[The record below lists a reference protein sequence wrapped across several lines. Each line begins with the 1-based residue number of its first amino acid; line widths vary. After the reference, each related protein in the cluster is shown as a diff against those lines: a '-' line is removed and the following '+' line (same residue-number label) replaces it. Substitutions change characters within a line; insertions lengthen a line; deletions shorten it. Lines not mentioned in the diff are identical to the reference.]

1 MVLPR
6 HKLRGLSFVNV
17 ALVAIV
23 LVIAITAYFLFFKK
37 DPPAASATRP
47 TVAVQRGEVTA
58 SVSSS
63 GTLQSSQTASPQ
75 FETSGTVT
83 QVLVKVGQ
91 VVAKGAAI
99 AKIDPS
105 DANRQLVIAQQNQ
118 IAAENSVSAADETL
132 SEAEDALDA
141 AEEASASPSPTPTAT
156 NGQQQQ
162 QQSQSQ
168 GQGQGQSPQVAVS
181 NAEAS
186 LAKAKADK
194 EQADQNVEAAQ
205 AAVDATT
212 LKAPIA
218 GTITAINGAVGSVT
232 GGSSSGSGSAS
243 GSGSSGGQG
252 STSGTGSSSSTSSAS
267 GTGFVDIADL
277 KALQVIAA
285 FAEADAV
292 KIKAG
297 QSATVTLN
305 AEPGT
310 TLTASLA
317 SVSPTP
323 TTTNGVVSYS
333 ATFSLAKLP
342 ANARIGQTANV
353 TVQTAK
359 AANALYVPSTAIAT
373 SGTTYTVTMADGS
386 GTREVKV
393 GVRGGS
399 FTQITSGLNEGDQIE
414 LLQGAIGNTGT
425 QNGQGRQGLG
435 GGTGQFPAGFGG
447 GGGGAGAGGAGG
459 GGFRGR

>member
-23 LVIAITAYFLFFKK
+23 LAIALTAYFLFFRK
-37 DPPAASATRP
+37 DQPAASATRP
-47 TVAVQRGEVTA
+47 TAAVARGDVTA

-63 GTLQSSQTASPQ
+63 GTLQSSQNASPQ

-83 QVLVKVGQ
+83 QILVKVGQ
-91 VVAKGAAI
+91 VVAKGAAV
-99 AKIDPS
+99 AKVDPS
-105 DANRQLVIAQQNQ
+105 AAERQLRIADQNQ
-118 IAAENSVSAADETL
+118 IAAANSVTAAQESLD
-132 SEAEDALDA
+132 DAQNA
-141 AEEASASPSPTPTAT
+141 AEAAAEASASPSPTPT
-156 NGQQQQ
+156 NGQQQT
-162 QQSQSQ
+162 QSQNQ
-168 GQGQGQSPQVAVS
+168 TQNPEVAVS

-186 LAKAKADK
+186 LARAKADK
-194 EQADQNVEAAQ
+194 EQADQDVEGAQ

-218 GTITAINGAVGSVT
+218 GTITAINGSVGSVT
-232 GGSSSGSGSAS
+232 GGSSTGSGSAS
-243 GSGSSGGQG
+243 GSGSG
-252 STSGTGSSSSTSSAS
+252 STSGQGSGSTSSSTTTTS
-267 GTGFVDIADL
+267 GSGFVDISDL
-277 KALQVIAA
+277 KALQVVAS
-285 FAEADAV
+285 FAEADAI

-310 TLTASLA
+310 TLTATLV

-359 AANALYVPSTAIAT
+359 ATNALYVPSTAIAT
-373 SGTTYTVTMADGS
+373 SGTTYTVTMADGG

-399 FTQITSGLNEGDQIE
+399 FTQITSGLNEGDRID
-414 LLQGAIGNTGT
+414 LLQGTIGGT
-425 QNGQGRQGLG
+425 TNQTGQGRQFGQ
-435 GGTGQFPAGFGG
+435 GQFPAGGGQFPGVGAGTGG
-447 GGGGAGAGGAGG
+447 GGN
-459 GGFRGR
+459 RGR

>member
-6 HKLRGLSFVNV
+6 HKLRGLSVLNL

-23 LVIAITAYFLFFKK
+23 LAIAITAYFLFFRT
-37 DPPAASATRP
+37 DEPAASATRP
-47 TVAVQRGEVTA
+47 SVAVARGEVTA
-58 SVSSS
+58 SVGSS

-83 QVLVKVGQ
+83 QIMVKVGQ

-105 DANRQLVIAQQNQ
+105 AAERQLRIAEQNQ
-118 IAAENSVSAADETL
+118 IASANSVDAAEESL
-132 SEAEDALDA
+132 SDAQDALEA
-141 AEEASASPSPTPTAT
+141 AEEASASPTLTPT
-156 NGQQQQ
+156 NGQQT
-162 QQSQSQ
+162 QSTQN
-168 GQGQGQSPQVAVS
+168 QGQSPEVAVS

-186 LAKAKADK
+186 LARAKADK
-194 EQADQNVEAAQ
+194 EQADQDVEAAQ

-218 GTITAINGAVGSVT
+218 GTITAINGSVGSVA
-232 GGSSSGSGSAS
+232 GGSSSSSGSGS
-243 GSGSSGGQG
+243 G
-252 STSGTGSSSSTSSAS
+252 STSGQGSGSGTTSSTTTTSS
-267 GTGFVDIADL
+267 TGFVDLADL
-277 KALQVIAA
+277 RSLQVVAA
-285 FAEADAV
+285 FPEADAI

-333 ATFSLAKLP
+333 ATFSLTKIP

-373 SGTTYTVTMADGS
+373 SGTTYTVTLADGG
-386 GTREVKV
+386 GTREVQI
-393 GVRGGS
+393 GVRGDS
-399 FTQITSGLNEGDQIE
+399 YTQITSGLTEGERIE
-414 LLQGAIGNTGT
+414 LLQGSIGTTTN
-425 QNGQGRQGLG
+425 QNGR
-435 GGTGQFPAGFGG
+435 TGQFPGAGQGQLPGG
-447 GGGGAGAGGAGG
+447 GQFPGTGTGAGGT
-459 GGFRGR
+459 RGR

>member
-23 LVIAITAYFLFFKK
+23 LVIGVTAYFLFFKK

-47 TVAVQRGEVTA
+47 TATVQRGEVTA
-58 SVSSS
+58 SVTSS

-91 VVAKGAAI
+91 VVAKGTAI

-105 DANRQLVIAQQNQ
+105 AAERQLVIAQQNQ
-118 IAAENSVSAADETL
+118 IAAANSVTAAEGTL
-132 SEAEDALDA
+132 SDAQDALEA
-141 AEEASASPSPTPTAT
+141 AEEASASPTPTPA

-162 QQSQSQ
+162 QQSQ
-168 GQGQGQSPQVAVS
+168 GQGQAQSPEVAVS
-181 NAEAS
+181 NAEAN

-194 EQADQNVEAAQ
+194 EQSDQDVEAAQ

-232 GGSSSGSGSAS
+232 GGSSSGSGS
-243 GSGSSGGQG
+243 GGTGGQG
-252 STSGTGSSSSTSSAS
+252 STSGQGSSSTAASTSSTS

-277 KALQVIAA
+277 KSLQVVAA
-285 FAEADAV
+285 FAEADAI

-317 SVSPTP
+317 TVSPVP

-333 ATFSLAKLP
+333 ATFSLTKLP

-359 AANALYVPSTAIAT
+359 AVNALYVPSTAIAT

-386 GTREVKV
+386 GTREVQV
-393 GVRGGS
+393 GVRGDS
-399 FTQITSGLNEGDQIE
+399 YTQITSGLNEGDQIE
-414 LLQGAIGNTGT
+414 LLQGTIGSTGT
-425 QNGQGRQGLG
+425 QNRQGQFG
-435 GGTGQFPAGFGG
+435 GGQFPGAGTGGGFGG
-447 GGGGAGAGGAGG
+447 RGGAGGTGGAGG
-459 GGFRGR
+459 GGLRGR

>member
-6 HKLRGLSFVNV
+6 HKLRGLSLLNV
-17 ALVAIV
+17 SLVAVV
-23 LVIAITAYFLFFKK
+23 LAIAITAYLLFFRK
-37 DPPAASATRP
+37 DTPAASATRP
-47 TVAVQRGEVTA
+47 TFAVARGEVTA

-83 QVLVKVGQ
+83 QILVKVGQ

-99 AKIDPS
+99 AKVDPS
-105 DANRQLVIAQQNQ
+105 AAERQLRIADQNQ
-118 IAAENSVSAADETL
+118 IAAANSVTAA
-132 SEAEDALDA
+132 SESLDDAQDAAEA
-141 AEEASASPSPTPTAT
+141 AEEASASPSPTPT
-156 NGQQQQ
+156 NGQQA
-162 QQSQSQ
+162 QSQNQ
-168 GQGQGQSPQVAVS
+168 NQGQSPEVAVS

-186 LAKAKADK
+186 LARAKADK
-194 EQADQNVEAAQ
+194 EQADQDVEGAQ

-218 GTITAINGAVGSVT
+218 GTITAINGSVGSVT
-232 GGSSSGSGSAS
+232 GGSSSSS
-243 GSGSSGGQG
+243 GSGTGG
-252 STSGTGSSSSTSSAS
+252 STSGQGSGTGASSTTTTSAS
-267 GTGFVDIADL
+267 GFVDISDL
-277 KALQVIAA
+277 KSLQVAA
-285 FAEADAV
+285 SFPEADAI

-310 TLTASLA
+310 TLTATLA

-323 TTTNGVVSYS
+323 TTTNGVVAYS
-333 ATFSLAKLP
+333 ATFSLAKIP

-359 AANALYVPSTAIAT
+359 AADALYVPSTAIAT

-386 GTREVKV
+386 GTREVEV
-393 GVRGGS
+393 GVRGDS
-399 FTQITSGLNEGDQIE
+399 FTQITSGLNEGDQVE
-414 LLQGAIGNTGT
+414 LLQGAISGAAN
-425 QNGQGRQGLG
+425 QNGQGRTGQLPG
-435 GGTGQFPAGFGG
+435 GGQFGNGQLPRV
-447 GGGGAGAGGAGG
+447 GAGG
-459 GGFRGR
+459 GNRGR

>member
-23 LVIAITAYFLFFKK
+23 LAIAVTAYFLFFKK

-47 TVAVQRGEVTA
+47 TVTVQRGAVTA

-83 QVLVKVGQ
+83 QILVKVGQ

-99 AKIDPS
+99 AKVDPS
-105 DANRQLVIAQQNQ
+105 AAERQLRIAQQNQ
-118 IAAENSVSAADETL
+118 IASANSVTAAEETL
-132 SEAEDALDA
+132 GDAQDALDE
-141 AEEASASPSPTPTAT
+141 AEEASASPTPTPS
-156 NGQQQQ
+156 NGQQQTQ
-162 QQSQSQ
+162 QSQ
-168 GQGQGQSPQVAVS
+168 GQGQSQSPEVAVS

-218 GTITAINGAVGSVT
+218 GTITAVNGSVGSVA
-232 GGSSSGSGSAS
+232 GGSSSNSSSGSG
-243 GSGSSGGQG
+243 SGGQG
-252 STSGTGSSSSTSSAS
+252 STSGQGSSSTSTTTS

-277 KALQVIAA
+277 KSLQVVAA
-285 FAEADAV
+285 FAEADAI

-297 QSATVTLN
+297 QTATVTLN

-317 SVSPTP
+317 TVSPTP

-386 GTREVKV
+386 GTREVQV
-393 GVRGGS
+393 GVRGDS
-399 FTQITSGLNEGDQIE
+399 YTQITSGLNEGDQIE
-414 LLQGAIGNTGT
+414 LLQGAIGGTGT
-425 QNGQGRQGLG
+425 QNGQSGQNGQNRQGQQG
-435 GGTGQFPAGFGG
+435 GGQFPGG
-447 GGGGAGAGGAGG
+447 GVGVGNGG

>member
-6 HKLRGLSFVNV
+6 HKLRGLSVLNV

-23 LVIAITAYFLFFKK
+23 LAIAITAYFLFFRK
-37 DPPAASATRP
+37 DQPAASATRP
-47 TVAVQRGEVTA
+47 SVAVARGEVTA

-83 QVLVKVGQ
+83 QIMVKVGQ
-91 VVAKGAAI
+91 VVAKGTAI

-105 DANRQLVIAQQNQ
+105 AAERQQRIAEQNQ
-118 IAAENSVSAADETL
+118 IASANSVDAAEESL
-132 SEAEDALDA
+132 SDAQDALEA
-141 AEEASASPSPTPTAT
+141 AEEASASPSPTPTD
-156 NGQQQQ
+156 GQQTQS
-162 QQSQSQ
+162 SQSSQ
-168 GQGQGQSPQVAVS
+168 NQGQSPEVAVS

-186 LAKAKADK
+186 LARAKADK
-194 EQADQNVEAAQ
+194 EQADQDVEAAQ

-218 GTITAINGAVGSVT
+218 GTITAINGSVGSVA
-232 GGSSSGSGSAS
+232 GGSSSGSGS
-243 GSGSSGGQG
+243 G
-252 STSGTGSSSSTSSAS
+252 STSGQGS
-267 GTGFVDIADL
+267 GTGTTSTTTTTSSSGSGFVDLADL
-277 KALQVIAA
+277 KSLQVVAA
-285 FAEADAV
+285 FAEADAI

-333 ATFSLAKLP
+333 ATFSLTKIP
-342 ANARIGQTANV
+342 ANARMGQTANV

-373 SGTTYTVTMADGS
+373 SGTTYTVTMADGG
-386 GTREVKV
+386 GTREVQI
-393 GVRGGS
+393 GVKGDS
-399 FTQITSGLNEGDQIE
+399 YTQVTSGLTEGERIE
-414 LLQGAIGNTGT
+414 LLQGSIGTTTN
-425 QNGQGRQGLG
+425 QNGRTGQGQGQGQGQLPG
-435 GGTGQFPAGFGG
+435 GGQFP
-447 GGGGAGAGGAGG
+447 GAGAGTGG
-459 GGFRGR
+459 NRDR

>member
-23 LVIAITAYFLFFKK
+23 LAIALTAYFLFFKK

-99 AKIDPS
+99 AKVDP
-105 DANRQLVIAQQNQ
+105 AAAERQLRIAQQNQ
-118 IAAENSVSAADETL
+118 IASANSVTAAEETL
-132 SEAEDALDA
+132 SDAQEALEE
-141 AEEASASPSPTPTAT
+141 AEEASASPSPTPTPS

-162 QQSQSQ
+162 TQQSQ
-168 GQGQGQSPQVAVS
+168 GQGQSQSPEVAVS

-194 EQADQNVEAAQ
+194 EQSDQNVEAAQ

-218 GTITAINGAVGSVT
+218 GTITAINGSVGSVA
-232 GGSSSGSGSAS
+232 GGSSSNSSSNSSSGSA
-243 GSGSSGGQG
+243 GQG
-252 STSGTGSSSSTSSAS
+252 STSGQGSASTSTTTS
-267 GTGFVDIADL
+267 GTGFVDMADL
-277 KALQVIAA
+277 KSLQVVAA
-285 FAEADAV
+285 FAEADAI

-297 QSATVTLN
+297 QTATVTLN

-317 SVSPTP
+317 TVSPTP

-386 GTREVKV
+386 GTREVQV
-393 GVRGGS
+393 GVRGDS
-399 FTQITSGLNEGDQIE
+399 YTQITSGLNEGDQVE
-414 LLQGAIGNTGT
+414 LLQGAIGGTGT
-425 QNGQGRQGLG
+425 QNGQNRQGQQPG
-435 GGTGQFPAGFGG
+435 GGQFPGQGVG
-447 GGGGAGAGGAGG
+447 QGTGA

>member
-23 LVIAITAYFLFFKK
+23 LVIGVTAYFLFFKK

-63 GTLQSSQTASPQ
+63 GTLQSSQTASPA

-91 VVAKGAAI
+91 VVAKGAPI
-99 AKIDPS
+99 AKVDPS
-105 DANRQLVIAQQNQ
+105 SAERQLVIAQQNQ
-118 IAAENSVSAADETL
+118 IASANSVTAAEQTL
-132 SEAEDALDA
+132 SDAQDALEA
-141 AEEASASPSPTPTAT
+141 AEEASASPSPTPT
-156 NGQQQQ
+156 NGQQQTQ
-162 QQSQSQ
+162 A
-168 GQGQGQSPQVAVS
+168 QGQGQSQSPEVAVS

-194 EQADQNVEAAQ
+194 EQADQNVEAAE

-232 GGSSSGSGSAS
+232 GGSSSGSGS
-243 GSGSSGGQG
+243 GSGGSGGQG
-252 STSGTGSSSSTSSAS
+252 STSGQGSSSTSTSTSSTS

-277 KALQVIAA
+277 KSLQVVAA

-297 QSATVTLN
+297 QAATVTLN

-359 AANALYVPSTAIAT
+359 AANALYVPSTAIT
-373 SGTTYTVTMADGS
+373 TTGTTSTVTMADGS

-393 GVRGGS
+393 GVRGDS
-399 FTQITSGLNEGDQIE
+399 YTQITSGLNEGDQIE
-414 LLQGAIGNTGT
+414 LLQGTIGTGT
-425 QNGQGRQGLG
+425 QNGQNRQGVG
-435 GGTGQFPAGFGG
+435 GGQFPGTGGGFGG
-447 GGGGAGAGGAGG
+447 GGGGGGAGG

>member
-23 LVIAITAYFLFFKK
+23 LAIAVTAYFLFFKK
-37 DPPAASATRP
+37 DPPAASATQP
-47 TVAVQRGEVTA
+47 SVAVQRGDVTA

-99 AKIDPS
+99 AKIDP
-105 DANRQLVIAQQNQ
+105 AAAERQLRIAQQNQ
-118 IAAENSVSAADETL
+118 IASANSVTAAEETL
-132 SEAEDALDA
+132 SDAQDALEA
-141 AEEASASPSPTPTAT
+141 AEEASASPSPTPTPG

-162 QQSQSQ
+162 TQQTQQSQ
-168 GQGQGQSPQVAVS
+168 GQGQSQSPEVAVS

-194 EQADQNVEAAQ
+194 EQSDQNVEAAQ

-218 GTITAINGAVGSVT
+218 GTVTAVNGTVGSVA
-232 GGSSSGSGSAS
+232 GGSSSSSSSGSG
-243 GSGSSGGQG
+243 SGGQG
-252 STSGTGSSSSTSSAS
+252 STSGQGSASNSGTSTTS

-277 KALQVIAA
+277 KALQVVAA
-285 FAEADAV
+285 FAEADAI

-297 QSATVTLN
+297 QAATVTLN

-317 SVSPTP
+317 TVSPTP

-342 ANARIGQTANV
+342 ANARMGQTANV

-386 GTREVKV
+386 GTREVQV
-393 GVRGGS
+393 GVRGDS
-399 FTQITSGLNEGDQIE
+399 YTQITSGLNEGDRIE
-414 LLQGAIGNTGT
+414 LLQGAIGGTGT
-425 QNGQGRQGLG
+425 QNGQGRQGQLPG
-435 GGTGQFPAGFGG
+435 GGQFP
-447 GGGGAGAGGAGG
+447 GAGVGQGTGA

>member
-23 LVIAITAYFLFFKK
+23 LAIAVTAYFLFFKK

-47 TVAVQRGEVTA
+47 SVAVQRGEVTA

-99 AKIDPS
+99 AKVDP
-105 DANRQLVIAQQNQ
+105 AAAERQLRIAQQNQ
-118 IAAENSVSAADETL
+118 IASANSVTAAEGTL
-132 SEAEDALDA
+132 SDAQDALAA
-141 AEEASASPSPTPTAT
+141 AEEASASPSPTPTPS
-156 NGQQQQ
+156 NGQQQTQ
-162 QQSQSQ
+162 QSQ
-168 GQGQGQSPQVAVS
+168 GQSQTQSPEVAVS

-194 EQADQNVEAAQ
+194 EQSDQNVEAAQ

-218 GTITAINGAVGSVT
+218 GTITAVNGAVGSVA
-232 GGSSSGSGSAS
+232 GGSSSSS
-243 GSGSSGGQG
+243 SSGTAGQG
-252 STSGTGSSSSTSSAS
+252 STSGQGSASTSGTSTTS

-277 KALQVIAA
+277 KALQVVAA
-285 FAEADAV
+285 FAEADAI

-297 QSATVTLN
+297 QAATVTLN

-317 SVSPTP
+317 TVSPTP

-333 ATFSLAKLP
+333 ATFSLAKLS

-373 SGTTYTVTMADGS
+373 SGTTYAVTMADGS
-386 GTREVKV
+386 GTRDVQV
-393 GVRGGS
+393 GVRGDS
-399 FTQITSGLNEGDQIE
+399 YTQITSGLNEGDQIE
-414 LLQGAIGNTGT
+414 LLQGTIGSTGT
-425 QNGQGRQGLG
+425 QNGQSRQGQQPG
-435 GGTGQFPAGFGG
+435 GGQLP
-447 GGGGAGAGGAGG
+447 GGAGVGQGTGT